1 MISPV
6 RARWSQVDAGRK
18 RAAVCSSPPS
28 WVGIGM
34 TDSDRM
40 GAVSS
45 DLDVGGGVAVDVGS
59 DVVVVVVVLAGAPDK
74 GSR

>member
-1 MISPV
+1 MTSPV

-34 TDSDRM
+34 TDSDGM
-40 GAVSS
+40 GAVLSAFDVGVDV
-45 DLDVGGGVAVDVGS
+45 DLDS
-59 DVVVVVVVLAGAPDK
+59 DVVVVVVLGGTPDR